1 MKCKTHSYIK
11 PRESYEFHNN
21 IKKEFNKDTISN
33 YKQLSAIGIGFDKAH
48 IMARK
53 HKEALESIGMDGLS
67 TNPSIPTDINFLR
80 SFLPGLVH
88 VITQPRDADTLLG
101 VTTVGNWEDESIIQ
115 GMIEPTGDVNLYGDY
130 SDVPLSSWNPATE
143 ERDIVRFESGLEVGH
158 LEELRTNKA
167 GYNSV
172 NEKRAAVSLALEL
185 KRDEIAFYGY
195 NNGSNRT
202 YGMLNEPSLSAYLTL
217 PSGGNWETKNF
228 SEIQGDIIY
237 ILNALQEQSAGVVK
251 VMGEGASQ
259 ITLVL
264 PNNRI
269 NYLSATDSGKSLRQW
284 LQETYPNVRATSTN
298 RFDGANGGAN
308 VMYAY
313 AEEVND
319 GASTD
324 NQRTFDQL
332 VVNKLYALGNENR
345 LKTYVEAYSNAIS
358 GVLAKRPYAIA
369 RASGL

>member
-1 MKCKTHSYIK
+1 MKCKTHSCIK
-11 PRESYEFHNN
+11 PRGGYEFHEK
-21 IKKEFNKDTISN
+21 IKKEFTQDSVAN
-33 YKQLSAIGIGFDKAH
+33 YRQLAAIGIGLDKAP
-48 IMARK
+48 IMARE
-53 HKEALESIGMDGLS
+53 HKKALEAIGMDALS
-67 TNPSIPTDINFLR
+67 TNPSIPTDINYLR
-80 SFLPGLVH
+80 TFLPGLVY

-101 VTTVGNWEDESIIQ
+101 VTTVGNWEDESIVQ

-130 SDVPLSSWNPATE
+130 SDVPFSSWNPATE

-195 NNGSNRT
+195 NNGTNRT
-202 YGMLNEPSLSAYLTL
+202 YGMLNEPSLSPYLTL
-217 PSGGNWETKNF
+217 PSGGNWETKSF
-228 SEIQGDIIY
+228 ADIQGDIIY
-237 ILNALQEQSAGVVK
+237 ILNALQTQSAGVIK

-284 LQETYPNVRATSTN
+284 LQETYPNVRVTSTS
-298 RFDGANGGAN
+298 RLDEANGGAN

-332 VVNKLYALGNENR
+332 VVNRLYALGNESR
-345 LKTYVEAYSNAIS
+345 LKTYVEAYSNALS
-358 GVLAKRPYAIA
+358 GTLAKRPYAIA
-369 RASGL
+369 RATGL

>member
-11 PRESYEFHNN
+11 PRGGYEFHDK
-21 IKKEFNKDTISN
+21 IKKEFTEEAVAN
-33 YKQLSAIGIGFDKAH
+33 YRQLRAIGVGLDKAP
-48 IMARK
+48 IMAKR
-53 HKEALESIGMDGLS
+53 HKEALDAIGMDGLT
-67 TNPSIPTDINFLR
+67 TNPSIPTDVNFLR
-80 SFLPGLVH
+80 TFLPGLVY
-88 VITQPRDADTLLG
+88 VITQPRDADTLIG

-158 LEELRTNKA
+158 LEELRTSKA
-167 GYNSV
+167 GFNSI
-172 NEKRAAVSLALEL
+172 NEKRASVSLVLEL

-195 NNGSNRT
+195 NNGTNRT
-202 YGMLNEPSLSAYLTL
+202 YGLLNEPSLPAYLTL

-228 SEIQGDIIY
+228 AEIQGDIIY
-237 ILNALQEQSAGVVK
+237 ILNALQTQSAGVIK

-259 ITLVL
+259 ITLAL

-269 NYLSATDSGKSLRQW
+269 NFLSATDSGKSLRQW
-284 LQETYPNVRATSTN
+284 LQETYPNVRVTSAT
-298 RFDGANGGAN
+298 RFDEANGGAN
-308 VMYAY
+308 VAYAY

-345 LKTYVEAYSNAIS
+345 LKTYVEAYSNAVS
-358 GVLAKRPYAIA
+358 GVLAKRPYAVV